1 MSVSS
6 EQERTGCEM
15 VWENDFLELFH
26 NKDLNMGVC
35 VANAEYIPI
44 EDFKEAFTKAA
55 EIAEQKKWRGF
66 IFDKTA
72 LTTFHQPSM
81 EWYYTTWKQQLL
93 TFGLNKHYKILPTM
107 PWFKTSVDA
116 GLEEIK
122 AKHPNFDFTQIEVK
136 YINSIDDLL
145 K

>member
-1 MSVSS
+1 MAS
-6 EQERTGCEM
+6 
-15 VWENDFLELFH
+15 
-26 NKDLNMGVC
+26 
-35 VANAEYIPI
+35 AEYIPI

-55 EIAEQKKWRGF
+55 EIAEQKKWCGF

-122 AKHPNFDFTQIEVK
+122 AKHPNFDFTQIEVN
-136 YINSIDDLL
+136 YIDSIDDLL
-145 K
+145 P